1 MEWKYSED
9 RKRIILEKPPTQLLR
24 IVGHRIGAILEK
36 DPYKTPFMCWC
47 EITKLVKPPFE
58 ETKYTKFGKVVESQL
73 IDYVSKRF
81 PNVMS
86 IEQYYSN
93 LFEEYRYNNFKD
105 VSNIFGGVMD
115 AVATKSDNK
124 TIVMVCE
131 CKTSSHPEQ
140 WSENNVPLSYFFQ
153 GALYA
158 YLCGLDKVLF
168 VCTFPTTMDY
178 AKPEDYVVTEDNTIL
193 VVKKLKDLIVDLPH
207 EQPSVNTNGDWTT
220 NDITFGGIED
230 CIKYCEE
237 WWNTY
242 IKQGISPEFDE
253 VKDKEYLDMIR
264 KSKPSNDTELEDI
277 CTQAISLVKEIGLL
291 KISSGIDGK
300 EKELKILEK
309 CIKEQMIEKEL
320 YACNGYELKESKKDK
335 FNEKKFAEEQ
345 EKLYNKYCEEEITY
359 KLMKRV
365 DNNDNTSSS

>member
-9 RKRIILEKPPTQLLR
+9 RKRIILEKPSTQLLR

-58 ETKYTKFGKVVESQL
+58 ETKYTKFGKIVEPQL
-73 IDYVSKRF
+73 IDYVGKRF

-115 AVATKSDNK
+115 AVATKNDNK

-140 WSENNVPLSYFFQ
+140 WSETDVPLSYFFQ

-168 VCTFPTTMDY
+168 VCTFPNPMDY

-207 EQPSVNTNGDWTT
+207 ERPSIDTNGDRTT
-220 NDITFGGIED
+220 NDIVFGGIDE
-230 CIKYCEE
+230 CIKYCEN
-237 WWNTY
+237 WWETF
-242 IKQGISPEFDE
+242 IKTGISPEFDP
-253 VKDKEYLDMIR
+253 VKDKEYLNIIR
-264 KSKPSNDTELEDI
+264 ASKPTEDNDLITVCAE
-277 CTQAISLVKEIGLL
+277 AIRLSKEIKDL
-291 KISSGIDGK
+291 KVTSGIDTK

-309 CIKEQMIEKEL
+309 CIKDKMLETETYTCE
-320 YACNGYELKESKKDK
+320 GYKLTESRKSK
-335 FNEKKFAEEQ
+335 FNEKRFASEN
-345 EKLYNKYCEEEITY
+345 EKLYNKYLEEEITY
-359 KLMKRV
+359 KLSK
-365 DNNDNTSSS
+365 DNKEEEL